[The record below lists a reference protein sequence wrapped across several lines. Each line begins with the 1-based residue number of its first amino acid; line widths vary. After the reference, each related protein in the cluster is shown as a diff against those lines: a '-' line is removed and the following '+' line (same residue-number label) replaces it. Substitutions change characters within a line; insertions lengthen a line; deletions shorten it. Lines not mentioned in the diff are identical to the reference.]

1 MNDATDND
9 SLLKF
14 PCDFPIKIMGVHSD
28 DFAQSMVEIVL
39 RHAPDFVAGQTEIR
53 ASSGGK
59 YQAVTCTIRAV
70 SRQQLDDLYRE
81 LSAHPQVK
89 VVL

>member
-1 MNDATDND
+1 MSED
-9 SLLKF
+9 SLIEY
-14 PCDFPIKIMGVHSD
+14 PCDFPIKIMGEHSE
-28 DFAQSMVEIVL
+28 DFAQAMLKIVL
-39 RHAPDFVAGQTEIR
+39 RHAPDFAAEQIELR

-59 YQAVTCTIRAV
+59 YLAVTCTIRAV

-81 LSAHPQVK
+81 LSDHPQVK